1 VFDLYAWEGHR
12 TEYQIIAT
20 CHVVETI
27 KLCCQQHFAMLP
39 MTLFELGDRMTA
51 RERPYTLQF
60 AMEVTAL
67 SSQAM
72 RHWRGVLPPLKGR
85 SAHHPCF
92 SAGDLLA
99 LKVLQAWVEGTGGR
113 IGRIG
118 RLEDSAAELF
128 TLCVEESWSR
138 IEQSFLAHDLE
149 TGRWELVADR
159 TMLRWPNGAVLLPI
173 GLLARELS
181 AQLFGSRGPGLQT
194 PLEFPLMGVSG
205 NAPFKRSATTKGRA

>member
-1 VFDLYAWEGHR
+1 MA
-12 TEYQIIAT
+12 
-20 CHVVETI
+20 
-27 KLCCQQHFAMLP
+27 
-39 MTLFELGDRMTA
+39 A
-51 RERPYTLQF
+51 REHPYTLQF
-60 AMEVTAL
+60 AMEVTGL
-67 SSQAM
+67 SSQAV

-113 IGRIG
+113 IGR
-118 RLEDSAAELF
+118 LEGSAAELF
-128 TLCVEESWSR
+128 TLCAEESWSR
-138 IEQSFLAHDLE
+138 IEQSFLAHDLA
-149 TGRWELVADR
+149 TGRWELIADG
-159 TMLRWPNGAVLLPI
+159 TVLRWPNGAVLLPI

-205 NAPFKRSATTKGRA
+205 NVPFKRSATAKGRAQ